1 MRCDVLGVLP
11 SCSRAAVA
19 EIEKTHRSP
28 HDQLRGVIAKS
39 ELLPRI
45 HCLVHP
51 LGVCP
56 LTSTDVEVACPVCVE
71 NSAGP
76 DNGLGKNGPQAKR
89 LLTWARMMRTVQ
101 PRLILNECTNQLDD
115 DMLPTLL
122 GDMYHLD
129 RCEVS
134 PSNIGL
140 VSLDI
145 PLVFTIMVHKQKGEV
160 TGDMRHVWEAPTR
173 LALVCW
179 VIYMC
184 IYMYTDTYIYN
195 AVAQIHNLYRMC
207 IYIYMLGPTRRNNVK
222 LGHLRTL
229 PHIYTQ
235 AQAHF

>member
-1 MRCDVLGVLP
+1 
-11 SCSRAAVA
+11 
-19 EIEKTHRSP
+19 
-28 HDQLRGVIAKS
+28 
-39 ELLPRI
+39 
-45 HCLVHP
+45 
-51 LGVCP
+51 
-56 LTSTDVEVACPVCVE
+56 
-71 NSAGP
+71 
-76 DNGLGKNGPQAKR
+76 
-89 LLTWARMMRTVQ
+89 
-101 PRLILNECTNQLDD
+101 
-115 DMLPTLL
+115 
-122 GDMYHLD
+122 
-129 RCEVS
+129 
-134 PSNIGL
+134 
-140 VSLDI
+140 LDI